1 MTRTVTLVKPREK
14 IEFDGERCTPWV
26 TTQILS
32 AHLHRYFLVLDLVQG
47 KRALDISCGEG
58 YGSALM
64 QVNGAAEVTGVD
76 IDTDIIARADR
87 VYGKPSLTFKT
98 ADARAPLPFEND
110 AFDVVV
116 SFETIEHITEHEG
129 FLAELTRVLTP
140 DGTLV
145 ISTPDKAQSNPNQPN
160 PFHELE
166 LGEAEF
172 LALLERHFAHV
183 TPHYQGYLHGS
194 VVTGSGAQTQNWK
207 RTGFLDYEEDNT
219 TQRRYILATASNG
232 QAIELPSGMF
242 HDGAIVATLN
252 RHIEALETRI
262 KELEASGANRPV
274 ETDSE

>member
-1 MTRTVTLVKPREK
+1 MT
-14 IEFDGERCTPWV
+14 
-26 TTQILS
+26 
-32 AHLHRYFLVLDLVQG
+32 
-47 KRALDISCGEG
+47 
-58 YGSALM
+58 
-64 QVNGAAEVTGVD
+64 
-76 IDTDIIARADR
+76 
-87 VYGKPSLTFKT
+87 
-98 ADARAPLPFEND
+98 
-110 AFDVVV
+110 
-116 SFETIEHITEHEG
+116 
-129 FLAELTRVLTP
+129 ELERVLTP
-140 DGTLV
+140 DGILV
-145 ISTPDKAQSNPNQPN
+145 ISTPDKAQSDPSNPN

-166 LGEAEF
+166 LSETEF
-172 LALLERHFAHV
+172 LALLERHFTHV

-262 KELEASGANRPV
+262 KELEASGAIRPV